1 MYVTEM
7 KMPSA
12 FVSLSA
18 DEMEYD
24 GEGLISNLFRT
35 LATACMVLVGV
46 GIGVAFIC
54 PPLGA
59 GIIAFGVGFGA
70 YFGIHSRGKYFI

>member
-12 FVSLSA
+12 FVSLTV

-24 GEGLISNLFRT
+24 GEGFFSNLFGK
-35 LATACMVLVGV
+35 LAAACMVIVGV
-46 GIGVAFIC
+46 GAVVACFC
-54 PPLGA
+54 LPLGA
-59 GIIAFGVGFGA
+59 GMMALGVGFGA
-70 YFGIHSRGKYFI
+70 YFGIASTGKYFI